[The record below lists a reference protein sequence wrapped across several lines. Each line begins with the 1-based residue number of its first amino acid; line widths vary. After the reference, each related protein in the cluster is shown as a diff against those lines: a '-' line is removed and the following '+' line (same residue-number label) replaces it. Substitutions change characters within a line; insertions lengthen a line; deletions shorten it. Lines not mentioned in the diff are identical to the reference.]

1 MKNWNEF
8 PHDASDYAFEGDAL
22 EASWEDLH
30 TGDKEPYPEDEALA
44 DAWRAFHRGDF
55 QQAVELADAVGIEGH
70 AVANKAT
77 GIYATYLEENSNRQV
92 GLFKEAIDRA
102 EAAID
107 AFPDDANAHYF
118 HAFNLGRYSQSISI
132 VKALSQGIG
141 GKIQTSLQNA
151 LNLEPAHAEA
161 STAMGMYH
169 AEIVSKVG
177 KMLGKMTYGASP
189 GKAIQCFDQ
198 SLELT
203 PGSPIA
209 HIEYGNGLYLLY
221 EDDRIDDVSDVYIK
235 ASELEPMD
243 ASGGG
248 WEMASPHPSK
258 TAVDRRRHRRTPPPR
273 RLRRR
278 SHTPSRAT
286 LRRVSGSHWFA
297 FAPSKSPP

>member
-132 VKALSQGIG
+132 VKALKQGVG
-141 GKIQTSLQNA
+141 SKIHKSLERTLELQPLHADAHTA
-151 LNLEPAHAEA
+151 LGL
-161 STAMGMYH
+161 YH
-169 AEIVSKVG
+169 AEIIDKVG
-177 KMLGKMTYGASP
+177 KLIGSMTYGASDKKSMSHFHESMKLAP
-189 GKAIQCFDQ
+189 N
-198 SLELT
+198 
-203 PGSPIA
+203 SPIA
-209 HIEYGNGLYLLY
+209 KIEYANGLDLLY
-221 EDDRIDDVSDVYIK
+221 GDDRYDEVSDLYVQ
-235 ASELEPMD
+235 AAEATPMD
-243 ASGGG
+243 AMEKLDVES
-248 WEMASPHPSK
+248 A
-258 TAVDRRRHRRTPPPR
+258 
-273 RLRRR
+273 
-278 SHTPSRAT
+278 RAE
-286 LRRVSGSHWFA
+286 LE
-297 FAPSKSPP
+297 